1 MISIVSE
8 DGHHGFA
15 PDVIINSVVLIP
27 FLILVGIISTMI
39 LLHRKKSKS
48 VLPFWL
54 FLGYLYFVI
63 SLTIFPVLLFKQ
75 TSIINEFSFGLQ
87 IMFELNPLAWTKYS
101 TLQIVG
107 NILLLM
113 PLPLFVGVLFK
124 KSRSFKY
131 SILLVLFSTVA
142 IEIIQLVMNYFYLG
156 NRIFDIGDVI
166 LNTTGG
172 LLGFALLSAITPI
185 LRKTEI

>member
-1 MISIVSE
+1 MCC
-8 DGHHGFA
+8 
-15 PDVIINSVVLIP
+15 L
-27 FLILVGIISTMI
+27 
-39 LLHRKKSKS
+39 
-48 VLPFWL
+48 
-54 FLGYLYFVI
+54 
-63 SLTIFPVLLFKQ
+63 
-75 TSIINEFSFGLQ
+75 
-87 IMFELNPLAWTKYS
+87 
-101 TLQIVG
+101 
-107 NILLLM
+107 
-113 PLPLFVGVLFK
+113 K